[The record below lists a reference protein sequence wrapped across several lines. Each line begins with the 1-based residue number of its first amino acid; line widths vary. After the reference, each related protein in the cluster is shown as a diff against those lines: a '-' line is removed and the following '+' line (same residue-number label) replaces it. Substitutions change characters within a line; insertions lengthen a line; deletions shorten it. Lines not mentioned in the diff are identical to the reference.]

1 MRKKLVLVMI
11 NISMYHLK
19 NVIYPGN
26 FLIPFKY
33 DTIESKN

>member
-1 MRKKLVLVMI
+1 MI

-26 FLIPFKY
+26 LIPFKY
-33 DTIESKN
+33 DVIESKN